1 MVLCPLCNAP
11 APPEARYCPICGAAV
26 GGPGTLATRTQV
38 GGAGTI
44 SSASTSATGPAQ
56 VVAPAAARFLPGTVL
71 AGRYRIVALLG
82 RGGMGEVYRADDL
95 KLGEPVA
102 LKLLPERL
110 SHDPDGRARL
120 LAEVK
125 LARSVG
131 HPSVCRVYDVGETE
145 GLVFLSMEY
154 VDGENLASLLRRV
167 GRLPEDRAIQVAR
180 EICAGLAAAHDRGIL
195 HRDLK
200 PANVMIDGR
209 GRARLADFGLASLAG
224 KVDADDNSGTPA
236 YMSPEQLSGGEVS
249 VRSDVYSLGLVL
261 YELFTGKH
269 AFAAATLD
277 ELMRMRHESA
287 PTHPSRH
294 IPNLDPAVERTIL
307 RCLESD
313 PAARPASTMAVAA
326 GLPGGDALALAL
338 AAGVTPSP
346 ELVAA
351 AGGAGTL
358 RPGVGA
364 ACLAFVAVGLLVCAR
379 VADWTNPLLR
389 LPDKRVEVLGDRAE
403 GLLRAAGYPEAA
415 DHVYGLDYDMPYLRY
430 RGTWRPSAEPWSP
443 IYFWYR
449 ESPLPMLTV
458 EFTEGGVDFQNPKPV
473 VPGMAGVRLD
483 GQGRLLELLAV
494 PGGLPPADPP
504 KPAAPFDWRP
514 LFAEARLDPAQFQ
527 AAEPELV
534 PPVFAEER
542 KAWVSPSGASPGVP
556 LRVEAGSFQGRPV
569 YFRIVGPWDGPM
581 PRRTV
586 KYPVYLSLAFLVV
599 GGVLARRNLRQ
610 GRGDAKGALWFGGAA
625 TVGVLL
631 GWIVLPGRLVVLR
644 DPSAMFLGAAVA
656 LMMALLAG
664 VSYLAL
670 EPFVRHHWPHTMTSW
685 QRVVTGSGRDP
696 RVSRDILIG
705 MAAGIPLALCDQL
718 GLLALKPGLVN
729 PDMAL
734 STLLGTREI
743 LANMIRGLSIAAMMA
758 TLFMLVLVLLRV
770 LLRAQWPAVIAAV
783 FFLAGVASGLRPA
796 LFPLRLVF
804 MAMVVAVLLR
814 WGLIAA
820 AVAMAAHGGIAHT
833 VMTTHLGAWYADP
846 AIVAIVTTLGA
857 AAYGF
862 LTSRAGRPRRF
873 PGAA

>member
-1 MVLCPLCNAP
+1 M
-11 APPEARYCPICGAAV
+11 E
-26 GGPGTLATRTQV
+26 
-38 GGAGTI
+38 
-44 SSASTSATGPAQ
+44 
-56 VVAPAAARFLPGTVL
+56 
-71 AGRYRIVALLG
+71 
-82 RGGMGEVYRADDL
+82 RA
-95 KLGEPVA
+95 
-102 LKLLPERL
+102 
-110 SHDPDGRARL
+110 
-120 LAEVK
+120 
-125 LARSVG
+125 
-131 HPSVCRVYDVGETE
+131 
-145 GLVFLSMEY
+145 
-154 VDGENLASLLRRV
+154 
-167 GRLPEDRAIQVAR
+167 
-180 EICAGLAAAHDRGIL
+180 
-195 HRDLK
+195 
-200 PANVMIDGR
+200 
-209 GRARLADFGLASLAG
+209 
-224 KVDADDNSGTPA
+224 
-236 YMSPEQLSGGEVS
+236 
-249 VRSDVYSLGLVL
+249 
-261 YELFTGKH
+261 
-269 AFAAATLD
+269 
-277 ELMRMRHESA
+277 
-287 PTHPSRH
+287 
-294 IPNLDPAVERTIL
+294 IL
-307 RCLESD
+307 RCLEKD
-313 PAARPASTMAVAA
+313 PAAAPASALAVAA
-326 GLPGGDALALAL
+326 ALPGGDPLARGAGRGRDAVAGDGRGRGRRGHPAPRGGGGLPRL
-338 AAGVTPSP
+338 RRRGAAG
-346 ELVAA
+346 LR
-351 AGGAGTL
+351 AGGRL
-358 RPGVGA
+358 
-364 ACLAFVAVGLLVCAR
+364 
-379 VADWTNPLLR
+379 DDPLLR

-494 PGGLPPADPP
+494 PGGLPPVDPS
-504 KPAAPFDWRP
+504 KAAAPFDWRP
-514 LFAEARLDPAQFQ
+514 LFVEARLDPAQFQ

-569 YFRIVGPWDGPM
+569 YFRIVGPWETAHAPPHRGVPGVPVVGLPGGGGRAGAAQPAPG
-581 PRRTV
+581 PRR
-586 KYPVYLSLAFLVV
+586 
-599 GGVLARRNLRQ
+599 RQ
-610 GRGDAKGALWFGGAA
+610 GRPLVRGGRHGGGAA
-625 TVGVLL
+625 GVDRAARAPGRPPGPL
-631 GWIVLPGRLVVLR
+631 GHVPWGGGGPHDGAPGRRQLPGAGAVRAAPLAAHHDLV
-644 DPSAMFLGAAVA
+644 AAGGHGLGPRP
-656 LMMALLAG
+656 AG
-664 VSYLAL
+664 
-670 EPFVRHHWPHTMTSW
+670 EP
-685 QRVVTGSGRDP
+685 
-696 RVSRDILIG
+696 DILIG
-705 MAAGIPLALCDQL
+705 MAAGIPFALCDQL

-857 AAYGF
+857 AACGF

-873 PGAA
+873 PGPPGCDPPPPSPPPWSCPPGRPVARAVPRAGRLPESPGLILATTFVTLPFVARADSGDGGDRLGGRRSRRSAWAPAAGRCSGG